1 MLDVRRLSLLRE
13 FANRGTVS
21 ATAEALHLTGPA
33 VSQQLAVLE
42 REAGVPL
49 LERTGR
55 TLSLTA
61 AGHVLVAHAEVLM
74 GNVAQAESDLAAL
87 RGGTLGTVR
96 IGAFPSAARA
106 VVSRLWRSPADGG
119 APSLRLVEQE
129 PEVSIAALM
138 RGDVDLAVVH
148 AYTLLPRDLP
158 ACDAAHLLDDEV
170 VLALHPA
177 DAARRGLEPGRP
189 ARLPE
194 FADADWLV
202 PGPQTSCHEMI
213 QRACGAAGFV
223 VHPVAHATDFSVLT
237 ALVEAGAGVALVPR
251 MALPECPRR
260 LSLHPLA
267 QPVTRIVSVLAR
279 AGESRR
285 PEIRHTIDALH
296 EAALARARTQTPLT
310 GSADPGQC
318 SHPAV

>member
-106 VVSRLWRSPADGG
+106 VVSRLWSATPADGVRQ

-129 PEVSIAALM
+129 PELSIAALM
-138 RGDVDLAVVH
+138 RNDVDLAVVH

-158 ACDAAHLLDDEV
+158 ACDATHLLDDQV

-177 DAARRGLEPGRP
+177 DAARRGLETGRP
-189 ARLPE
+189 ARLTE
-194 FADADWLV
+194 FAESDWLV
-202 PGPQTSCHEMI
+202 PGPETSCHEMI

-223 VHPVAHATDFSVLT
+223 VHPIAHATDFSVLT
-237 ALVEAGAGVALVPR
+237 ALVEAGAGVALIPR
-251 MALPECPRR
+251 LALPEGP
-260 LSLHPLA
+260 LEISLHPLTR
-267 QPVTRIVSVLAR
+267 PVTRTVSALTR

-285 PEIRHTIDALH
+285 PELRHTLDALQ
-296 EAALARARTQTPLT
+296 EAAANYLTRAREAGP
-310 GSADPGQC
+310 
-318 SHPAV
+318 

>member
-1 MLDVRRLSLLRE
+1 MLDVRRLLLLRE

-21 ATAEALHLTGPA
+21 AAAEALHLTGPA

-61 AGHVLVAHAEVLM
+61 AGHVLVAHAEVLL

-106 VVSRLWRSPADGG
+106 VVSRLWRSATTAGG
-119 APSLRLVEQE
+119 APRQVPGLRLVEQE

-138 RGDVDLAVVH
+138 RNDVDLAVVH

-158 ACDAAHLLDDEV
+158 ACDAAHLLDDQV
-170 VLALHPA
+170 LLALHPA
-177 DAARRGLEPGRP
+177 DAARRGLKADQP
-189 ARLPE
+189 ARLTE
-194 FADADWLV
+194 FAEADWLV
-202 PGPQTSCHEMI
+202 PGPETSCHEMI

-237 ALVEAGAGVALVPR
+237 ALVEAGAGVALIPR
-251 MALPECPRR
+251 MALPECPHEI
-260 LSLHPLA
+260 SLHPLT
-267 QPVTRIVSVLAR
+267 QPVTRIVSVLTR

-285 PEIRHTIDALH
+285 PELRHTLDALQ
-296 EAALARARTQTPLT
+296 EATASYLTRARDASP
-310 GSADPGQC
+310 
-318 SHPAV
+318 

>member
-61 AGHVLVAHAEVLM
+61 AGHVLVAHAEVLL

-106 VVSRLWRSPADGG
+106 VVSRLWRSPAPTIGG
-119 APSLRLVEQE
+119 APRQAPSFRLVEQE
-129 PEVSIAALM
+129 PELSIAALM
-138 RGDVDLAVVH
+138 RSDIDLAVVH

-158 ACDAAHLLDDEV
+158 ACDAAHLLDDQV
-170 VLALHPA
+170 LLALHPA
-177 DAARRGLEPGRP
+177 DAARRGLEIDQP
-189 ARLPE
+189 ARLTE
-194 FADADWLV
+194 FAEADWLV
-202 PGPQTSCHEMI
+202 PGPETSCHEMI

-237 ALVEAGAGVALVPR
+237 ALVEAGAGVALIPR
-251 MALPECPRR
+251 MALPEGEPEI
-260 LSLHPLA
+260 SLHPLT
-267 QPVTRIVSVLAR
+267 QPVTRTVSVLTR

-285 PEIRHTIDALH
+285 PEIRHTIDALQ
-296 EAALARARTQTPLT
+296 EAAAAYLTRAQERRPV
-310 GSADPGQC
+310 A
-318 SHPAV
+318 